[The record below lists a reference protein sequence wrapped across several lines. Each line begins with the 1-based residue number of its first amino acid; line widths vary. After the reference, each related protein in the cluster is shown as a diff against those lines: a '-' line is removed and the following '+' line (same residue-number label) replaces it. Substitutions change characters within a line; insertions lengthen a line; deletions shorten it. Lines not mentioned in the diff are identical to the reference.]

1 MSFISKLYTEGHKSQ
16 STSHRASHEAS
27 HIAVPSSS
35 SSSFSSLFL
44 PSSGTPSISLRVS
57 DFLLFFYFSLSLSPT
72 PPSALSMSRWR
83 ALIVARR
90 AGPGSESGFF
100 WFWLSSSPLLFL
112 IRHSLLSL
120 FLNRHRFLFGGLSGD
135 FVFLPGA
142 AWCLSQFFSV
152 QNTKIKH
159 ISSRGRSR
167 SISTS
172 SGSFDLLSVDQIDLR
187 DQLARRPRHCQT
199 RGHPSSRCR
208 CRRAGHWRVRRRE
221 LARTGTWHASK
232 GRRHNCSCLR
242 T

>member
-1 MSFISKLYTEGHKSQ
+1 MEHH
-16 STSHRASHEAS
+16 TS
-27 HIAVPSSS
+27 PCPPPPL
-35 SSSFSSLFL
+35 LFL
-44 PSSGTPSISLRVS
+44 I
-57 DFLLFFYFSLSLSPT
+57 SLSPLLGYPLDPRFLSVSPIFFCFFIFLFHFHLLHP
-72 PPSALSMSRWR
+72 PPSPCRGGVRSSSL
-83 ALIVARR
+83 VAQVQ
-90 AGPGSESGFF
+90 AQSGFF

-142 AWCLSQFFSV
+142 AWCLSQIFSV